1 MNMEKYLN
9 AAGLLLV
16 AAGLFTLSYVIHSQ
30 ADRGRWLSVLHEPG
44 ASAVVDSYTGRV
56 WHMTYE
62 GKKIFDVQ
70 IIDLPKI
77 ELEYVPVNS
86 VRSGKSN

>member
-1 MNMEKYLN
+1 MSKHLN
-9 AAGLLLV
+9 SFGLLLI
-16 AAGLFTLSYVIHSQ
+16 AAGLFVLSYVIHSQ

-44 ASAVVDSYTGRV
+44 ASAVVDSYSGRV

-62 GKKIFDVQ
+62 GKEIFDVQ

-77 ELEYVPVNS
+77 ELDYLPVNS